1 MFITLML
8 VSCRTFHFPYPYN
21 DKYSLIIQQKVEQHR
36 ATSKEVKRQYKN
48 RLAEERE
55 QAKVQLK
62 QMQHN
67 LAETIDQA
75 TAEYS
80 DFVLPGL
87 EDESA
92 QDGLKI
98 SGRTHKV
105 HFHKQNLTVTVLY
118 FRILMHSKMV

>member
-1 MFITLML
+1 ML
-8 VSCRTFHFPYPYN
+8 VSCRTFHLPYPYN
-21 DKYSLIIQQKVEQHR
+21 DKYSALIQQKVEEHR
-36 ATSKEVKRQYKN
+36 ATSKEVKKQYKN

-87 EDESA
+87 EEGEEST

-105 HFHKQNLTVTVLY
+105 QLDKPDNSLKLT
-118 FRILMHSKMV
+118 F